1 MTNIVTKSVEL
12 IYQMD
17 MNELNQVVEAIKL
30 KRTHLAKQTA
40 RMFMVGDVVSFTGKR
55 GELVTGVITKVNP
68 KTIIVKSKSGIQ
80 WRDTASLLTKL
91 GLGQEA

>member
-1 MTNIVTKSVEL
+1 MANLVTKSVEL

-17 MNELNQVVEAIKL
+17 MNQLNQVIEAIKL

-40 RMFMVGDVVSFTGKR
+40 RKFMIGDVVSFTGKR

-68 KTIIVKSKSGIQ
+68 KTMIVKSKSGIQ
-80 WRDTASLLTKL
+80 WRVTASLLTKL
-91 GLGQEA
+91 GIGEAA